1 MRITPGDLSNAHVI
15 ALLNEHLKELADHS
29 PPESVH
35 ALNLDGLRAPD
46 VTFWTVWNPRNPRPR
61 NDSIDGC
68 HHASRGV
75 LLGCGALKELDPRH
89 GEIKSMRTAH
99 AHLRNGVASA
109 MLRHIIKEAT
119 ARSYHRLSLET
130 GSGAAFA
137 PAHALYEKFG
147 FTYCGPFGEYRD
159 DAFSRFMTLEV
170 GLEDLEI

>member
-29 PPESVH
+29 PPESMH

-46 VTFWTVWNPRNPRPR
+46 VTFWTVWDDS
-61 NDSIDGC
+61 NDGDP
-68 HHASRGV
+68 HAPRGV
-75 LLGCGALKELDPRH
+75 LLGCGALKELDRRH

-99 AHLRNGVASA
+99 AYLRKGVASA

-130 GSGAAFA
+130 GSGPAFA

-159 DAFSRFMTLEV
+159 DAFSRFMTLEP
-170 GLEDLEI
+170 GLEELEI